1 VLTLTDFPAF
11 QASLP
16 YLLHR
21 NLLNT
26 TIDSLPPAEWFIR
39 SNESVSIVVE
49 MNGEGTK
56 CKESSPMRS
65 TFKTYFGETGRK
77 TNERSAASARL
88 VDSQ

>member
-1 VLTLTDFPAF
+1 
-11 QASLP
+11 
-16 YLLHR
+16 
-21 NLLNT
+21 
-26 TIDSLPPAEWFIR
+26 
-39 SNESVSIVVE
+39 VSIVVE

-56 CKESSPMRS
+56 RKESSPMRS